1 MPEYAS
7 AGRENVRADGQA
19 ATWCCCKDQGSIYK
33 LTNTTPL
40 WMQRS
45 SSFFHVHVIVAL
57 RSAVATDIS
66 QFSSVQRGLL
76 SGLIS
81 SWLPDALTYTHAP
94 LRQFQPRCF
103 LQQLDS
109 GYFID

>member
-1 MPEYAS
+1 MKPGNA
-7 AGRENVRADGQA
+7 RP
-19 ATWCCCKDQGSIYK
+19 I
-33 LTNTTPL
+33 
-40 WMQRS
+40 
-45 SSFFHVHVIVAL
+45 
-57 RSAVATDIS
+57 DIS
-66 QFSSVQRGLL
+66 QFASVQK
-76 SGLIS
+76 GLIS